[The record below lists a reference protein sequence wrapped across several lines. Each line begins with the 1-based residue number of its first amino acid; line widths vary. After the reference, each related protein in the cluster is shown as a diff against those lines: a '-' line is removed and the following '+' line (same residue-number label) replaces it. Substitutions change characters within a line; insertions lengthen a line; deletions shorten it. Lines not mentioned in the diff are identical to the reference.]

1 MSEQTYDPVS
11 NPKYYHRE
19 GVDFEC
25 VELSTLFPHPIAS
38 AVEYVFRYKAK
49 NGVEDLRKALWWLQ
63 YARAHEE
70 LIAFRVDSK
79 LASKRAKQL
88 YWANSDDAYEP
99 HFWAYLAEFAT
110 QYGMGNKRIMLDNM
124 IQALTD
130 LLKQEE
136 AQA

>member
-1 MSEQTYDPVS
+1 MSNQVHNQVISP
-11 NPKYYHRE
+11 NYYHRD

-49 NGVEDLRKALWWLQ
+49 NGVEDLRKALWWLR

-70 LIAFRVDSK
+70 LIAFRVDGE
-79 LASKRAKQL
+79 L
-88 YWANSDDAYEP
+88 AYERARQLFLTTNGENECR
-99 HFWAYLAEFAT
+99 FWAHLAVFAT
-110 QYGMGNKRIMLDNM
+110 PYGMENKRVMVDCM

-130 LLKQEE
+130 LIKQEE
-136 AQA
+136 TQS